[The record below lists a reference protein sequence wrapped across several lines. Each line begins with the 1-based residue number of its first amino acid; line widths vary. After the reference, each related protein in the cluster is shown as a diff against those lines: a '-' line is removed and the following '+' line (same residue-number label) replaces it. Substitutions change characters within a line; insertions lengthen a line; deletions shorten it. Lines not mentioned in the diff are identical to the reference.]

1 MEKTILKKFLKIKNK
16 LNSSLFSDELDKI
29 KFNKQ
34 ILINWNSNNNE
45 SFFGIIRTITIE
57 NTKSGDEN
65 ISKGLG
71 FLETLNKNEIL
82 FVKGSNKFAY
92 FGELMTRL
100 SMKKKMKGV
109 VIYGKTRDSNYTI
122 KIKNFTIFSKG
133 YSPIDIKKRGK
144 VKNTDKSFKIENVK
158 IKSFDYIFADK
169 EGVVIVPK
177 KIAML
182 LYRKLLTAIKNE
194 ENIKKLIS
202 KNVSVKIILN
212 KFKEF

>member
-34 ILINWNSNNNE
+34 VLINWNSNNNE

-169 EGVVIVPK
+169 EGVVIIPK

-202 KNVSVKIILN
+202 KNVPVKIILN

>member
-122 KIKNFTIFSKG
+122 KIKNFTILSKG

-169 EGVVIVPK
+169 EGVVIVTK

-182 LYRKLLTAIKNE
+182 LYRKLLTEIKN
-194 ENIKKLIS
+194 
-202 KNVSVKIILN
+202 
-212 KFKEF
+212 